1 MTEMPCGNAGH
12 FSSSTAPP
20 RVCSGAART
29 LIAAIAIAAV
39 LVGCGARHSSAKIK
53 SYKDPYF
60 PETYGVNFDECVFRT
75 DAGGDYH
82 LVALAIRQT
91 EGGGEIRQ
99 YLDVH
104 VYWKPVPGKTP
115 SNPSTLDATLC
126 YAIQSPSGVAIYRGS
141 GFVYLKERRWSD
153 KLIGKLE
160 SGRLRLDTRIGSAA
174 EFIGDATMSK
184 LSQAYLMSN
193 ARVLRLREMTDLEP
207 QKRLR
212 NPRSVRFDDQGRMYI
227 PDFGSFRVKVYQK
240 DVIPLEPGEIDVP
253 LRAPTLFTV

>member
-12 FSSSTAPP
+12 FTSATAPP
-20 RVCSGAART
+20 RVCWGAART

-39 LVGCGARHSSAKIK
+39 LVGCGARHSSVKIK

-126 YAIQSPSGVAIYRGS
+126 YTIQSPSGVAIYRGS
-141 GFVYLKERRWSD
+141 GFVYLKKRRWSD
-153 KLIGKLE
+153 KLIGALE
-160 SGRLRLDTRIGSAA
+160 SGSLRLDTQIGGTA
-174 EFIGDATMSK
+174 EFIGDSTITGTLIARPDSNR
-184 LSQAYLMSN
+184 AVDLM
-193 ARVLRLREMTDLEP
+193 REIEILTGIE
-207 QKRLR
+207 
-212 NPRSVRFDDQGRMYI
+212 SV
-227 PDFGSFRVKVYQK
+227 
-240 DVIPLEPGEIDVP
+240 E
-253 LRAPTLFTV
+253 